1 MLNHALCALAAYI
14 GKRACVTV
22 EDVQRLRREI
32 LPDGLASLAEAD
44 VLMGIDRAAPDA
56 DVTWEDFLVEALVD
70 FVVWTSRPTGYVD
83 ADTTDWL
90 IASLAAGGGPVG
102 AAQRIVFEII
112 REAEHVEEG
121 LLIFALRSAHRR
133 GRFAAELDKVAGAA

>member
-1 MLNHALCALAAYI
+1 MLNHALRALAADI
-14 GKRACVTV
+14 ARRACVTT
-22 EDVQRLRREI
+22 EDVQRLRRDV
-32 LPDGLASLAEAD
+32 LPDGLASRAD
-44 VLMGIDRAAPDA
+44 ADALIGIDRAAPEA
-56 DVTWEDFLVEALVD
+56 HGAWEDFLVEALVD

-90 IASLAAGGGPVG
+90 VASLADEDRTIG

-121 LLIFALRSAHRR
+121 LLVFALRSAHGR
-133 GRFAAELDKVAGAA
+133 GRFSAEFGAAAGAA